1 MRRFPRKGNAFVHM
15 QWQMRKYNK
24 HGMKQKTYIFLNLRK
39 MWRIIKMVTNKRIIK
54 MMTNKRDF
62 NIMFKEDTMKDSVTS
77 LPEFAPAPRTLP
89 ASKWQGSQD
98 RPGRRTHA
106 LSLRS
111 WCHQQR
117 RALDRVHKGESTW
130 MLLKKVMLK
139 VAKVRNLAWS
149 GQQE

>member
-1 MRRFPRKGNAFVHM
+1 
-15 QWQMRKYNK
+15 
-24 HGMKQKTYIFLNLRK
+24 
-39 MWRIIKMVTNKRIIK
+39 MVTNKRIIK

-62 NIMFKEDTMKDSVTS
+62 PIMFKENTRKASVTS
-77 LPEFAPAPRTLP
+77 LLKFAPAPRTLP
-89 ASKWQGSQD
+89 ASKWQSSQD
-98 RPGRRTHA
+98 RPGRRTQA
-106 LSLRS
+106 LSRS

>member
-1 MRRFPRKGNAFVHM
+1 M
-15 QWQMRKYNK
+15 Q
-24 HGMKQKTYIFLNLRK
+24 
-39 MWRIIKMVTNKRIIK
+39 RIIKMVTNKRIIK
-54 MMTNKRDF
+54 MMTNERDF
-62 NIMFKEDTMKDSVTS
+62 NIMFKDKMKASVTS

-117 RALDRVHKGESTW
+117 RALDRVLKGESI
-130 MLLKKVMLK
+130 
-139 VAKVRNLAWS
+139 
-149 GQQE
+149 